1 MQNQPMKVKRIRNF
15 VFQLHRY
22 IGLFVGLIIV
32 IVGLTGS
39 FLVFRQE
46 IDRVLVRSQFGEV
59 VPQQLLI
66 SPTTLLTTVST
77 ALRDRNLVLHSLSI
91 PLTANAPY
99 AVWVTSVDDKWTEV
113 FINPYTGVI
122 SGTRQWENSLYDV
135 VYRLHYQLLA
145 GDIGLTVVGIV
156 AFLLLLLCITGII
169 LWSGWKKLINGFK
182 IKWKAHPQR
191 VSFDVHKVVG
201 IVTALFLAMIAFT
214 GFCWNFAAFTEPIIY
229 VMTQT
234 PQLAE
239 PTSTPPTTQTLP
251 VTLNEVL
258 LKADAALPG
267 AVTTNINLPSTPK
280 GTFIISKKFPYEK
293 SYGRSEV
300 YLDQYTGEILRVRD
314 SRALPLAEAIL
325 NAFTLVHY
333 GTFGG
338 WLTRFFY
345 IFVGLSPTIL
355 MVTSFA
361 MWWSKKIKLPPKH
374 NYESSS

>member
-1 MQNQPMKVKRIRNF
+1 MKTKRIRNV

-22 IGLFVGLIIV
+22 IGLFVGLITV
-32 IVGLTGS
+32 VVGLTGS
-39 FLVFRQE
+39 LLVFRQE

-59 VPQQLLI
+59 VPQQSLITPTELLE
-66 SPTTLLTTVST
+66 TVST
-77 ALRDRNLVLHSLSI
+77 TLRDRHLILDSLSI
-91 PLTANAPY
+91 PLTTNAPY
-99 AVWVTSVDDKWTEV
+99 AVWLKSIDEKWTEV

-122 SGTRQWENSLYDV
+122 LGTRQWENSLYDV

-191 VSFDVHKVVG
+191 VSFDVHKVIG

-214 GFCWNFAAFTEPIIY
+214 GFCWNFAVFTQPIIY
-229 VMTQT
+229 ALTQT

-239 PTSTPPTTQTLP
+239 PTSTPPTTPKSP

-258 LKADAALPG
+258 IKADAVLPG
-267 AVTTNINLPSTPK
+267 AVTTNISLPSTPE
-280 GTFIISKKFPYEK
+280 GIFRISKKFPHEK
-293 SYGRSEV
+293 GYGRSEV
-300 YLDQYTGEILRVRD
+300 YLDQYTGDILRVRD
-314 SRALPLAEAIL
+314 ARALPLAEAIL
-325 NAFTLVHY
+325 NVFALVHH

-345 IFVGLSPTIL
+345 VFVGLAPTIL
-355 MVTSFA
+355 MVTGFV
-361 MWWSKKIKLPPKH
+361 MWWSKKIKLPSKH
-374 NYESSS
+374 NHESSS